1 MAEAV
6 VDGSPMS
13 RFFCHK
19 CSVEIERLLPNYT
32 CPRCASGFI
41 EELESSSNEGSSSME
56 INSEDLSDVDVDIL
70 GFNSSRSDRARDRD
84 RDLIEMIMGLSSNT
98 YTNQQ
103 PNTNQQSGTGN
114 RNYVFGSRRRTNWSR
129 TPQDGRRNSSNRRRQ
144 ENLQMPI
151 ENFIHD
157 FIFNLSGAA
166 SLGHSMGQDVQP
178 SVFNIRL
185 FLGNPGD
192 YVWGR
197 DGLDAIVTQLLNQMD
212 GTGPP
217 PLPRKQI
224 DEIPTTTISQNQV
237 DCKLQCSVCWEDF
250 KLSEPVRQ
258 LPCQHVYHAP
268 CIVPWLELH
277 GTCPICRQNL
287 GDQNPAEAN
296 QDTGSSLAGTSLAAL
311 FSWENHILTSI
322 GQRMKQTEQDNR
334 SAEHHLLRHLLHLL
348 RLQSSSSIL
357 FQI

>member
-41 EELESSSNEGSSSME
+41 EELESSSNEGSSGID

-70 GFNSSRSDRARDRD
+70 GYN
-84 RDLIEMIMGLSSNT
+84 
-98 YTNQQ
+98 
-103 PNTNQQSGTGN
+103 PNTTQQSGTGN

-129 TPQDGRRNSSNRRRQ
+129 SPQDGRRTSSNRRRQ
-144 ENLQMPI
+144 ESLQMPI

-166 SLGHSMGQDVQP
+166 SLGHSVGQDMGQP
-178 SVFNIRL
+178 SVSNIRL

-224 DEIPTTTISQNQV
+224 DEIPTTTIMQSQV

-296 QDTGSSLAGTSLAAL
+296 QDTGPSLAGTSLAAL
-311 FSWENHILTSI
+311 FRAANEANRTGQPISRTSS
-322 GQRMKQTEQDNR
+322 T
-334 SAEHHLLRHLLHLL
+334 
-348 RLQSSSSIL
+348 SSSTSSSTE
-357 FQI
+357 

>member
-41 EELESSSNEGSSSME
+41 EELESSSSNEGSSGVDA
-56 INSEDLSDVDVDIL
+56 NTEDLSDRDIDIYNMLSSQHVDLDREITEML
-70 GFNSSRSDRARDRD
+70 MGF
-84 RDLIEMIMGLSSNT
+84 SNT

-103 PNTNQQSGTGN
+103 LNTNQQPGGGS
-114 RNYVFGSRRRTNWSR
+114 RNYMLGGRRRSNWSR
-129 TPQDGRRNSSNRRRQ
+129 IPQDGRRTSSSNRRRQ
-144 ENLQMPI
+144 ETLQMPI
-151 ENFIHD
+151 ENFIQD
-157 FIFNLSGAA
+157 FLFNLSGAA
-166 SLGHSMGQDVQP
+166 SLSNSVGQDAQP
-178 SVFNIRL
+178 SVL

-217 PLPRKQI
+217 PLSRNQI
-224 DEIPTTTISQNQV
+224 DEIPTTTITQNQV

-277 GTCPICRQNL
+277 RTCPICRQNL
-287 GDQNPAEAN
+287 GDQNQGEAN
-296 QDTGSSLAGTSLAAL
+296 QDTAANIAGSAFAAGSSFAAL
-311 FSWENHILTSI
+311 FRAANEANRTGQPISRTSS
-322 GQRMKQTEQDNR
+322 T
-334 SAEHHLLRHLLHLL
+334 
-348 RLQSSSSIL
+348 SSSTSSEL
-357 FQI
+357 Q

>member
-41 EELESSSNEGSSSME
+41 EELESSSNEGSSGVDM
-56 INSEDLSDVDVDIL
+56 NSEELSDGDIDIL
-70 GFNSSRSDRARDRD
+70 TLNRSDRD
-84 RDLIEMIMGLSSNT
+84 RDIIEMIMGLSNT

-103 PNTNQQSGTGN
+103 LNTSQQPGGGN
-114 RNYVFGSRRRTNWSR
+114 RNYVLGSRRRSNWSR
-129 TPQDGRRNSSNRRRQ
+129 NPQDGRRTSSSNRRRQ
-144 ENLQMPI
+144 ESLQVPI
-151 ENFIHD
+151 ENFIQD

-166 SLGHSMGQDVQP
+166 SLSNSVGQDAQP
-178 SVFNIRL
+178 SVFNVRL

-217 PLPRKQI
+217 PLSRNQI
-224 DEIPTTTISQNQV
+224 DEIPTTTITQSQV

-287 GDQNPAEAN
+287 GDQNQAEAN
-296 QDTGSSLAGTSLAAL
+296 QDAGANIAGSTLAGSSFAAL
-311 FSWENHILTSI
+311 FRAANEAHRTGQPISRTSS
-322 GQRMKQTEQDNR
+322 T
-334 SAEHHLLRHLLHLL
+334 
-348 RLQSSSSIL
+348 SSSTSSTSE
-357 FQI
+357 

>member
-19 CSVEIERLLPNYT
+19 CSVEIERLLPNFT

-41 EELESSSNEGSSSME
+41 EELEGSSNEGSSGMDM
-56 INSEDLSDVDVDIL
+56 NSEDLSDGDIDIL
-70 GFNSSRSDRARDRD
+70 TLNPSQRSDRD
-84 RDLIEMIMGLSSNT
+84 RDLIDMIMGLSNT
-98 YTNQQ
+98 YANQQ
-103 PNTNQQSGTGN
+103 LSTSQPSGGGN
-114 RNYVFGSRRRTNWSR
+114 RNYVLGSRRRSNWSR
-129 TPQDGRRNSSNRRRQ
+129 TPQDGRRTSSNRRRQ
-144 ENLQMPI
+144 ESLQVPI
-151 ENFIHD
+151 ENFIQD

-166 SLGHSMGQDVQP
+166 SLGNSVGQDAQST

-217 PLPRKQI
+217 PLSRNQI
-224 DEIPTTTISQNQV
+224 DEIPTTTITQSQV

-287 GDQNPAEAN
+287 GDQNQAEAN
-296 QDTGSSLAGTSLAAL
+296 QDTGANIAGSTLAGSSFAAL
-311 FSWENHILTSI
+311 FRAANEANRTGQPISRTSS
-322 GQRMKQTEQDNR
+322 T
-334 SAEHHLLRHLLHLL
+334 
-348 RLQSSSSIL
+348 SSSTSSE
-357 FQI
+357 

>member
-32 CPRCASGFI
+32 CPQCASGFI
-41 EELESSSNEGSSSME
+41 EELESSSNEGSSGMDV
-56 INSEDLSDVDVDIL
+56 NSEDLSDGDIDIL
-70 GFNSSRSDRARDRD
+70 TLNPSQRSDRD
-84 RDLIEMIMGLSSNT
+84 RDIIEMIMGLSNT

-103 PNTNQQSGTGN
+103 LNTSQQPGGGN
-114 RNYVFGSRRRTNWSR
+114 RNYVLGSRRRSNWSR
-129 TPQDGRRNSSNRRRQ
+129 NPQDGRRTSSNRRRQ
-144 ENLQMPI
+144 ESLQVPI
-151 ENFIHD
+151 ENFIQD
-157 FIFNLSGAA
+157 FLLNLSGAA
-166 SLGHSMGQDVQP
+166 SLSNSVGQDAQP

-217 PLPRKQI
+217 PLSRNQI
-224 DEIPTTTISQNQV
+224 DEIPTTTITQSQV

-287 GDQNPAEAN
+287 GDQNQAEAN
-296 QDTGSSLAGTSLAAL
+296 QDTGGNIAGSTLSGSSFAAL
-311 FSWENHILTSI
+311 FRAANEANRTGQPISRTSS
-322 GQRMKQTEQDNR
+322 T
-334 SAEHHLLRHLLHLL
+334 
-348 RLQSSSSIL
+348 SSSTSSE
-357 FQI
+357 

>member
-41 EELESSSNEGSSSME
+41 EELESSSNEGSSGID

-70 GFNSSRSDRARDRD
+70 GYNSSRSDRALDRDRD
-84 RDLIEMIMGLSSNT
+84 RDIIEMIMGLSSNT
-98 YTNQQ
+98 YGNQQ
-103 PNTNQQSGTGN
+103 PNTTQQSGTGN

-129 TPQDGRRNSSNRRRQ
+129 SPQDGRRTSSNRRRQ
-144 ENLQMPI
+144 ESLQMPI

-166 SLGHSMGQDVQP
+166 SLGHSVGQDMGQP
-178 SVFNIRL
+178 SVL

-224 DEIPTTTISQNQV
+224 DEIPTTTIMQSQV

-296 QDTGSSLAGTSLAAL
+296 QDTGPSLAGTSLAAL
-311 FSWENHILTSI
+311 FRAANEANRTGQPISRTSS
-322 GQRMKQTEQDNR
+322 T
-334 SAEHHLLRHLLHLL
+334 
-348 RLQSSSSIL
+348 SSSTSSSTE
-357 FQI
+357 

>member
-19 CSVEIERLLPNYT
+19 CSVEIERLLPNFT

-41 EELESSSNEGSSSME
+41 EELEGSSNEGSSGMDM
-56 INSEDLSDVDVDIL
+56 NSEDLSDGDIDIL
-70 GFNSSRSDRARDRD
+70 TLNRSDRD
-84 RDLIEMIMGLSSNT
+84 RDLIDMIMGLSNT
-98 YTNQQ
+98 YANQQ
-103 PNTNQQSGTGN
+103 LSTSQPSGGGN
-114 RNYVFGSRRRTNWSR
+114 RNYVLGSRRRSNWSR
-129 TPQDGRRNSSNRRRQ
+129 TPQDGRRTSSNRRRQ
-144 ENLQMPI
+144 ESLQVPI
-151 ENFIHD
+151 ENFIQD

-166 SLGHSMGQDVQP
+166 SLGNSVGQDAQST

-217 PLPRKQI
+217 PLSRNQI
-224 DEIPTTTISQNQV
+224 DEIPTTTITQSQV

-287 GDQNPAEAN
+287 GDQNQAEAN
-296 QDTGSSLAGTSLAAL
+296 QDTGANIAGSTLAGSSFAAL
-311 FSWENHILTSI
+311 FRAANEANRTGQPISRTSS
-322 GQRMKQTEQDNR
+322 T
-334 SAEHHLLRHLLHLL
+334 
-348 RLQSSSSIL
+348 SSSTSSE
-357 FQI
+357 

>member
-41 EELESSSNEGSSSME
+41 EELESSSNEGSSSMDM
-56 INSEDLSDVDVDIL
+56 NSEDLSDGDTDIFAYNPSHRTDRDIL
-70 GFNSSRSDRARDRD
+70 
-84 RDLIEMIMGLSSNT
+84 EMIMGLSNT

-103 PNTNQQSGTGN
+103 LNTSQQSGGGN
-114 RNYVFGSRRRTNWSR
+114 RNYVLGSRRRSNWSR
-129 TPQDGRRNSSNRRRQ
+129 TPQDGRRTSSNRRRQ
-144 ENLQMPI
+144 DSLQVPI
-151 ENFIHD
+151 ENFIQD

-166 SLGHSMGQDVQP
+166 SLSNSVGQDAQP

-217 PLPRKQI
+217 PLSRNQI
-224 DEIPTTTISQNQV
+224 DEIPTTIITQSQV

-258 LPCQHVYHAP
+258 LPCAHVYHAP

-287 GDQNPAEAN
+287 GDQNQAETN
-296 QDTGSSLAGTSLAAL
+296 QDAGANIAGSTLAGSSFAAL
-311 FSWENHILTSI
+311 F
-322 GQRMKQTEQDNR
+322 R
-334 SAEHHLLRHLLHLL
+334 
-348 RLQSSSSIL
+348 
-357 FQI
+357 

>member
-32 CPRCASGFI
+32 CPQCASGFI
-41 EELESSSNEGSSSME
+41 EELESSSNEGSSGMDV
-56 INSEDLSDVDVDIL
+56 NSEDLSDGDIDIL
-70 GFNSSRSDRARDRD
+70 TLNPSQRSDRD
-84 RDLIEMIMGLSSNT
+84 RDIIEMIMGLSNT

-103 PNTNQQSGTGN
+103 LNTSQQPGGGN
-114 RNYVFGSRRRTNWSR
+114 RNYVLGSRRRSNWSR
-129 TPQDGRRNSSNRRRQ
+129 NPQDGRRTSSSNRRRQ
-144 ENLQMPI
+144 ESLQVPI
-151 ENFIHD
+151 ENFIQD
-157 FIFNLSGAA
+157 FLLNLSGAA
-166 SLGHSMGQDVQP
+166 SLSNSVGQDAQP

-217 PLPRKQI
+217 PLSRNQI
-224 DEIPTTTISQNQV
+224 DEIPTTTITQSQV

-287 GDQNPAEAN
+287 GDQNQAEAN
-296 QDTGSSLAGTSLAAL
+296 QDTGGNIAGSTLSGSSFAAL
-311 FSWENHILTSI
+311 FRAANEANRTGQPISRTSS
-322 GQRMKQTEQDNR
+322 T
-334 SAEHHLLRHLLHLL
+334 
-348 RLQSSSSIL
+348 SSSTSSE
-357 FQI
+357 

>member
-19 CSVEIERLLPNYT
+19 CSVEIERLLPNFT

-41 EELESSSNEGSSSME
+41 EELESSSNEGSSGMDM
-56 INSEDLSDVDVDIL
+56 NSEDLSDGDIDIL
-70 GFNSSRSDRARDRD
+70 TLNPSQRSDRD
-84 RDLIEMIMGLSSNT
+84 RDLIDMIMGLSNT
-98 YTNQQ
+98 YANQQ
-103 PNTNQQSGTGN
+103 LSTSQPSGGGN
-114 RNYVFGSRRRTNWSR
+114 RNYVLGSRRRSNWSR
-129 TPQDGRRNSSNRRRQ
+129 TPQDGRRTSSNRRRQ
-144 ENLQMPI
+144 ESLQVPI
-151 ENFIHD
+151 ENFIQD

-166 SLGHSMGQDVQP
+166 SLGNSVGQDAQST

-217 PLPRKQI
+217 PLSRNQI
-224 DEIPTTTISQNQV
+224 DEIPTTTITQSQV

-287 GDQNPAEAN
+287 GDQNQAEAN
-296 QDTGSSLAGTSLAAL
+296 QDTGANIAGSTLAGSSFAAL
-311 FSWENHILTSI
+311 FRAANEANRTGQPISRTSS
-322 GQRMKQTEQDNR
+322 T
-334 SAEHHLLRHLLHLL
+334 
-348 RLQSSSSIL
+348 SSSTSSE
-357 FQI
+357 

>member
-41 EELESSSNEGSSSME
+41 EELESSSNEGSSGMDM
-56 INSEDLSDVDVDIL
+56 NSEELSDGDIDIL
-70 GFNSSRSDRARDRD
+70 TLNRSDRD
-84 RDLIEMIMGLSSNT
+84 RDIIEMIMGLSNT

-103 PNTNQQSGTGN
+103 LNTSQQPSGGN
-114 RNYVFGSRRRTNWSR
+114 RNYVLGSRRRSNWSR
-129 TPQDGRRNSSNRRRQ
+129 TPQDGRRTSSNRRRQ
-144 ENLQMPI
+144 ESLQMPI
-151 ENFIHD
+151 ENFIQD

-166 SLGHSMGQDVQP
+166 SLSNSVGQDAQP
-178 SVFNIRL
+178 SVFNVRL

-217 PLPRKQI
+217 PLSRNQI
-224 DEIPTTTISQNQV
+224 DEIPTTTITQSQV

-287 GDQNPAEAN
+287 GDQNQAEAN
-296 QDTGSSLAGTSLAAL
+296 QDAAANIAGSTLAGSSFAAL
-311 FSWENHILTSI
+311 FRAANEAHRTGQPISRTSS
-322 GQRMKQTEQDNR
+322 T
-334 SAEHHLLRHLLHLL
+334 
-348 RLQSSSSIL
+348 SSSTSSE
-357 FQI
+357 

>member
-41 EELESSSNEGSSSME
+41 EELESSSNEGSSGMDM
-56 INSEDLSDVDVDIL
+56 NSEELSDGDIDIL
-70 GFNSSRSDRARDRD
+70 TLNRSDRD
-84 RDLIEMIMGLSSNT
+84 RDIIEMIMGLSNT

-103 PNTNQQSGTGN
+103 LNTSQQPGGGN
-114 RNYVFGSRRRTNWSR
+114 RNYVLGSRRRSNWSR
-129 TPQDGRRNSSNRRRQ
+129 NPQDGRRTSSNRRRQ
-144 ENLQMPI
+144 ESLQMPI
-151 ENFIHD
+151 ENFIQD

-166 SLGHSMGQDVQP
+166 SLSNTVGQDAQP
-178 SVFNIRL
+178 SVFNVRL

-217 PLPRKQI
+217 PLSRNQI
-224 DEIPTTTISQNQV
+224 DEIPTTTITQSQV

-287 GDQNPAEAN
+287 GDQNQAEAN
-296 QDTGSSLAGTSLAAL
+296 QDAAANIAGSTLAGSSFAAL
-311 FSWENHILTSI
+311 FRAANEAHRTGQPISRTSS
-322 GQRMKQTEQDNR
+322 T
-334 SAEHHLLRHLLHLL
+334 
-348 RLQSSSSIL
+348 SSSTSSE
-357 FQI
+357 

>member
-19 CSVEIERLLPNYT
+19 CSVEIERLLPNFT

-41 EELESSSNEGSSSME
+41 EELESSSNEGSSGMDM
-56 INSEDLSDVDVDIL
+56 NSEDLSDGDIDIL
-70 GFNSSRSDRARDRD
+70 TLNPSQRSDRD
-84 RDLIEMIMGLSSNT
+84 RDLIDMIMGLSNT
-98 YTNQQ
+98 YANQQ
-103 PNTNQQSGTGN
+103 LSTSQPSGGGN
-114 RNYVFGSRRRTNWSR
+114 RNYVLGSRRRSNWSR
-129 TPQDGRRNSSNRRRQ
+129 TPQDGRRTSSNRRRQ
-144 ENLQMPI
+144 ESLQVPI
-151 ENFIHD
+151 ENFIQD

-166 SLGHSMGQDVQP
+166 SLGNSVGQDAQST
-178 SVFNIRL
+178 SVFNVRL

-217 PLPRKQI
+217 PLSRNQI
-224 DEIPTTTISQNQV
+224 DEIPTTTITQSQV
-237 DCKLQCSVCWEDF
+237 DIKLQCSVCWEDF

-287 GDQNPAEAN
+287 GDQNQAEAN
-296 QDTGSSLAGTSLAAL
+296 QDTGANIAGSTLAGSSFAAL
-311 FSWENHILTSI
+311 FRAANEANRTGQPISRTSS
-322 GQRMKQTEQDNR
+322 T
-334 SAEHHLLRHLLHLL
+334 
-348 RLQSSSSIL
+348 SSSTSSE
-357 FQI
+357 

>member
-19 CSVEIERLLPNYT
+19 CSVEIERLLPNFT

-41 EELESSSNEGSSSME
+41 EELESSSNEGSSGMDM
-56 INSEDLSDVDVDIL
+56 NSEDLSDGDIDIL
-70 GFNSSRSDRARDRD
+70 TLNPSQRSDRD
-84 RDLIEMIMGLSSNT
+84 RDLIDMIMGLSNT
-98 YTNQQ
+98 YANQQ
-103 PNTNQQSGTGN
+103 LSTSQPSGGGN
-114 RNYVFGSRRRTNWSR
+114 RNYVLGSRRRSNWSR
-129 TPQDGRRNSSNRRRQ
+129 TPQDGRRTSSNRRRQ
-144 ENLQMPI
+144 ESLQVPI
-151 ENFIHD
+151 ENFIQD

-166 SLGHSMGQDVQP
+166 SLGNSVGQDAQST
-178 SVFNIRL
+178 SVL

-217 PLPRKQI
+217 PLSRNQI
-224 DEIPTTTISQNQV
+224 DEIPTTTITQSQV

-287 GDQNPAEAN
+287 GDQNQAEAN
-296 QDTGSSLAGTSLAAL
+296 QDTGANIAGSTLAGSSFAAL
-311 FSWENHILTSI
+311 FRAANEANRTGQPISRTSS
-322 GQRMKQTEQDNR
+322 T
-334 SAEHHLLRHLLHLL
+334 
-348 RLQSSSSIL
+348 SSSTSSE
-357 FQI
+357 

>member
-19 CSVEIERLLPNYT
+19 CSVKIERLLPNYT

-41 EELESSSNEGSSSME
+41 EELEISSNEGSSGMDM
-56 INSEDLSDVDVDIL
+56 NSEELSDGDIDIL
-70 GFNSSRSDRARDRD
+70 TLNRSDRD
-84 RDLIEMIMGLSSNT
+84 RDIIEMIMGLSNT

-103 PNTNQQSGTGN
+103 LNTSQQPGGGN
-114 RNYVFGSRRRTNWSR
+114 RNYVLGSRRRSNWSR
-129 TPQDGRRNSSNRRRQ
+129 NPQDGRRTSSNRRRQ
-144 ENLQMPI
+144 ESLQMPI
-151 ENFIHD
+151 ENFIQD

-166 SLGHSMGQDVQP
+166 SLSNSVGQDAQP
-178 SVFNIRL
+178 SVFNVRL

-217 PLPRKQI
+217 PLSRNQI
-224 DEIPTTTISQNQV
+224 DEIPTTTITQSQV

-287 GDQNPAEAN
+287 GDQNQAEAN
-296 QDTGSSLAGTSLAAL
+296 QDAAANIAGSTLAGSSFAAL
-311 FSWENHILTSI
+311 FRAANEAHRTGQPISRTSS
-322 GQRMKQTEQDNR
+322 T
-334 SAEHHLLRHLLHLL
+334 
-348 RLQSSSSIL
+348 SSSTSSE
-357 FQI
+357 

>member
-41 EELESSSNEGSSSME
+41 EELESSSNEGSSGVDM
-56 INSEDLSDVDVDIL
+56 NSEELSDGDIDIL
-70 GFNSSRSDRARDRD
+70 TLNRSDRD
-84 RDLIEMIMGLSSNT
+84 RDIIEMIMGLSNT

-103 PNTNQQSGTGN
+103 LNTSQQPGGGN
-114 RNYVFGSRRRTNWSR
+114 RNYVLGSRRRSNWSR
-129 TPQDGRRNSSNRRRQ
+129 NPQDGRRTSSSNRRRQ
-144 ENLQMPI
+144 ESLQVPI
-151 ENFIHD
+151 ENFIQD

-166 SLGHSMGQDVQP
+166 SLSNSVGQDAQP
-178 SVFNIRL
+178 SVL

-217 PLPRKQI
+217 PLSRNQI
-224 DEIPTTTISQNQV
+224 DEIPTTTITQSQV

-287 GDQNPAEAN
+287 GDQNQAEAN
-296 QDTGSSLAGTSLAAL
+296 QDAGANIAGSTLAGSSFAAL
-311 FSWENHILTSI
+311 FRAANEAHRTGQPISRTSS
-322 GQRMKQTEQDNR
+322 T
-334 SAEHHLLRHLLHLL
+334 
-348 RLQSSSSIL
+348 SSSTSSTSE
-357 FQI
+357 

>member
-41 EELESSSNEGSSSME
+41 EELESSSNEGSSGMDM
-56 INSEDLSDVDVDIL
+56 NSEELSDGDIDIL
-70 GFNSSRSDRARDRD
+70 TLNRSDRD
-84 RDLIEMIMGLSSNT
+84 RDIIEMIMGLSNT

-103 PNTNQQSGTGN
+103 LNTSQQPGGGN
-114 RNYVFGSRRRTNWSR
+114 RNYVLGSRRRSNWSR
-129 TPQDGRRNSSNRRRQ
+129 NPQDGRRTSSNRRRQ
-144 ENLQMPI
+144 ESLQMPI
-151 ENFIHD
+151 ENFIQD

-166 SLGHSMGQDVQP
+166 SLSNTVGQDAQP
-178 SVFNIRL
+178 SVL

-217 PLPRKQI
+217 PLSRNQI
-224 DEIPTTTISQNQV
+224 DEIPTTTITQSQV

-287 GDQNPAEAN
+287 GDQNQAEAN
-296 QDTGSSLAGTSLAAL
+296 QDAAANIAGSTLAGSSFAAL
-311 FSWENHILTSI
+311 FRAANEAHRTGQPISRTSS
-322 GQRMKQTEQDNR
+322 T
-334 SAEHHLLRHLLHLL
+334 
-348 RLQSSSSIL
+348 SSSTSSE
-357 FQI
+357 

>member
-41 EELESSSNEGSSSME
+41 EELESSSNEGSSGMDM
-56 INSEDLSDVDVDIL
+56 NSEELSDGDIDIL
-70 GFNSSRSDRARDRD
+70 TLNRSDRD
-84 RDLIEMIMGLSSNT
+84 RDIIEMIMGLSNT

-103 PNTNQQSGTGN
+103 LNTSQQPGGGN
-114 RNYVFGSRRRTNWSR
+114 RNYVLGSRRRSNWSR
-129 TPQDGRRNSSNRRRQ
+129 NPQDGRRTSSNRRRQ
-144 ENLQMPI
+144 ESLQMPI
-151 ENFIHD
+151 ENFIQD

-166 SLGHSMGQDVQP
+166 SLSNSVGQDAQP
-178 SVFNIRL
+178 SVFNVRL

-217 PLPRKQI
+217 PLSRNQI
-224 DEIPTTTISQNQV
+224 DEIPTTTITQSQV

-287 GDQNPAEAN
+287 GDQNQAEAN
-296 QDTGSSLAGTSLAAL
+296 QDAAANIAGSTLAGSSFAAL
-311 FSWENHILTSI
+311 FRAANEAHRTGQPISRTSS
-322 GQRMKQTEQDNR
+322 T
-334 SAEHHLLRHLLHLL
+334 
-348 RLQSSSSIL
+348 SSSTSSE
-357 FQI
+357 

>member
-19 CSVEIERLLPNYT
+19 CSVKIERLLPNYT

-41 EELESSSNEGSSSME
+41 EELEISSNEGSSGMDM
-56 INSEDLSDVDVDIL
+56 NSEELSDGDIDIL
-70 GFNSSRSDRARDRD
+70 TLNRSDRD
-84 RDLIEMIMGLSSNT
+84 RDIIEMIMGLSNT

-103 PNTNQQSGTGN
+103 LNTSQQPGGGN
-114 RNYVFGSRRRTNWSR
+114 RNYVLGSRRRSNWSR
-129 TPQDGRRNSSNRRRQ
+129 NPQDGRRTSSNRRRQ
-144 ENLQMPI
+144 ESLQMPI
-151 ENFIHD
+151 ENFIQD

-166 SLGHSMGQDVQP
+166 SLSNSVGQDAQP
-178 SVFNIRL
+178 SVL

-217 PLPRKQI
+217 PLSRNQI
-224 DEIPTTTISQNQV
+224 DEIPTTTITQSQV

-287 GDQNPAEAN
+287 GDQNQAEAN
-296 QDTGSSLAGTSLAAL
+296 QDAAANIAGSTLAGSSFAAL
-311 FSWENHILTSI
+311 FRAANEAHRTGQPISRTSS
-322 GQRMKQTEQDNR
+322 T
-334 SAEHHLLRHLLHLL
+334 
-348 RLQSSSSIL
+348 SSSTSSE
-357 FQI
+357 